1 MSAIAYYIR
10 SSILKKQVMGVTG
23 LLLCGFLLTHFLGNT
38 LLFVSSDAFN
48 TYAYTLTSNPLIYLA
63 EAILGA
69 IFLAH
74 VGMALKLVIEN
85 KAARGDQEY
94 FIKTKTGRG
103 STFASSTMPYTG
115 TLIFVFLVLH
125 LLQFK
130 FGPEYMTVVNGVE
143 MRDIYKTV
151 VEYFQSPLNVLWYV
165 VAMFLTA
172 IHVSHGFWSAFQS
185 LGFNHSKYNG
195 IINISSKAFGVL
207 VALGYSSIAI
217 FCFLKGGM

>member
-69 IFLAH
+69 IFLSH

-94 FIKTKTGRG
+94 FIKTRTGRG

-151 VEYFQSPLNVLWYV
+151 IEYFQSPLNVLWYV

-195 IINISSKAFGVL
+195 IVNISSKAFGAL